1 MEFLTDPAI
10 WLGFLTLVALE
21 LVLGIDNL
29 IFIAI
34 LADKLPP
41 EQRDRARIIGLTLA
55 LVMRLG
61 LLMSIS
67 WVMSLTAPLFTAFG
81 RDISWRDTILI
92 VGGAFLLVK
101 ATMEIHHRLEAQPH
115 GTESSQKHASFWPIV
130 AQIVVLDAV
139 FSLDSV
145 ITAIGMVEEIYVMMA
160 AVIVAVIAMLIAS
173 KPLTKFIN
181 AHPTL
186 VILSLGFLLMVGFVL
201 VADGFG
207 QHIPK
212 GYLYAAIGFS
222 VLIEVF
228 NQLTQRNRRKLA
240 ATYPQ
245 RQHVADIVL
254 RLLGGVPATAA
265 TEPST
270 ISPVNV
276 AVASETQ
283 VFDAMEKRMVQGV
296 LGLAN
301 RPISTIMTP
310 RLEVIWIDTNDSR
323 EAILATLRESPHHQF
338 VVSRGS
344 IDKVE
349 GIARKE
355 AILALYL
362 SDKPFD
368 LGAVIQQPPA
378 LPEGASI
385 LDALNLF
392 KGSPIELA
400 LVVDEFGGLQGIVTQ
415 TDLFEAIAGDFP
427 ETGNIAPE
435 MRELDDNAY
444 EIDGAMSIYDA
455 QERLGWGALPE
466 GDFSTVAGFVLF
478 LFGRI
483 PSVDEHIDW
492 NGWRFEVAELDG
504 WRIDKLLVRRI
515 NQTELPSEPSKS

>member
-1 MEFLTDPAI
+1 MEFLTDPTI

-41 EQRDRARIIGLTLA
+41 KQRDRARIIGLSLA
-55 LVMRLG
+55 LLMRLG

-67 WVMSLTAPLFTAFG
+67 WVMSLTTPLFTAFG

-101 ATMEIHHRLEAQPH
+101 ATMEIHHRLEAQAP
-115 GTESSQKHASFWPIV
+115 GAESSQSHASFWSIV

-145 ITAIGMVEEIYVMMA
+145 ITAIGMVDEIYVMMA
-160 AVIVAVIAMLIAS
+160 AVVVAVVAMLIAS

-181 AHPTL
+181 AHPSL

-207 QHIPK
+207 LDIPK

-228 NQLTQRNRRKLA
+228 NQLTLRNRRKQVA
-240 ATYPQ
+240 SFPQ

-265 TEPST
+265 TEPSN

-276 AVASETQ
+276 TVAPEAQ

-301 RPISTIMTP
+301 RPIPTIMTP
-310 RLEVIWIDTNDSR
+310 RLEVVWFDADDSR
-323 EAILATLRESPHHQF
+323 EAILATLRESPHRQF

-355 AILALYL
+355 AILELYL
-362 SDKPFD
+362 SGKPFD
-368 LGAVIQQPPA
+368 LAAALQPPPA
-378 LPEGASI
+378 LHEGASI

-392 KGSPIELA
+392 KGSPVELA
-400 LVVDEFGGLQGIVTQ
+400 LVVDEYGGLQGIVTQ
-415 TDLFEAIAGDFP
+415 TDLFEAIAGDLP
-427 ETGNIAPE
+427 ETGTVAPE
-435 MRELDDNAY
+435 IKELEDRSF

-455 QERLGWGALPE
+455 QERLGLGSLPE
-466 GDFSTVAGFVLF
+466 GDFSTIAGFVLF

-492 NGWRFEVAELDG
+492 NGWRFEVSALAG

-515 NQTELPSEPSKS
+515 NQTEPPNATSDN